1 MFNLLT
7 LNTYTMKMKYYLIG
21 LLMVSSAFF
30 SFTYYQ
36 TKPWAVP
43 EKNATM
49 ANPVKADAETIKIG
63 KEMWTK
69 HCVSCH
75 GKTGAGDGTKAA
87 KLETPMED
95 ISTSAV
101 QGQSDGE
108 LYYKIAEGRDEMPSF
123 KKKIPEAEDLWSVV
137 NYIRTLK
144 K

>member
-1 MFNLLT
+1 
-7 LNTYTMKMKYYLIG
+7 MKMKYYLVG
-21 LLMVSSAFF
+21 LLMVSSIFF

-43 EKNATM
+43 EKNAKM

-63 KEMWTK
+63 KEVWTK

-95 ISTSAV
+95 IAASAV

-108 LYYKIAEGRDEMPSF
+108 LYYKIAEGRDEMPTF
-123 KKKIPEAEDLWSVV
+123 KKKIPDAEDIWAVV